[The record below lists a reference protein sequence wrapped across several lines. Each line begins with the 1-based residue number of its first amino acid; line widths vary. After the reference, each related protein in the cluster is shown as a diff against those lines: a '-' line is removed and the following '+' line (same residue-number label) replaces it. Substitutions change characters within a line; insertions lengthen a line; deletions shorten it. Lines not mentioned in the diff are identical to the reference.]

1 MNPDE
6 IELER
11 RRRLEALQQ
20 MLRGQR
26 APADATSTRQ
36 PGPPR
41 MPEAT
46 IRGLPAGTPMPRE
59 EDPGSWESL
68 LKKAGRDTR
77 TALDFT
83 PAGDFLA
90 AGDAGREL
98 SRGNLGSAAISA
110 LAAAVPFAGVPKSF
124 TEGLYSRLGRAIES
138 SPFKRGTAEQWK
150 AQLSKGVSGSEREWT
165 GIDRL
170 LEENA
175 GRPLTSEQLSDVF
188 NRGRIDLDEVRLEVT
203 PQQEQKLN
211 EERYWIESGEKAEFE
226 KYRAG
231 TNASQLE
238 ARLSELQLEDA
249 NDLRRSGYENASATA
264 ADRDRR
270 WAERVTIGNELD
282 DIRRAADT
290 MGYRWSQPYREEL
303 SELADRFPRYED
315 YTQPGKKSNYR
326 EILLTLGEHKPNR
339 AIERLMAQRDEFF
352 ALREGMSPL
361 DWSPESHAEL
371 NAINNQLAAIDP
383 GFFGGER
390 RQFDDTFRSNHWDAG
405 VENPLLHLRMSD
417 RVSPAG
423 ERTLFVEEMQSDWH
437 QRGRKEGYK
446 PQNERMAAEF
456 RAQRQALSDNAIAQN
471 REMTPDERRQ
481 WEELGAKAFRLS
493 GTGVPDAPFKKT
505 GEWTELALKRALD
518 EAARGDYDRIA
529 FVTGEQAAKVMGVND
544 GPGGM
549 QGFYDQIV
557 PTVVRDYAKALR
569 EPMPLEP
576 ITGLQYDA
584 RPIGQ
589 RSTPLTN
596 PSIRMTPELRRKI
609 LSGQRLLTP
618 ALLFGGAAASL
629 ADWQNQENY

>member
-46 IRGLPAGTPMPRE
+46 IRGLPSGTPMPRE

-188 NRGRIDLDEVRLEVT
+188 NRGRIRLGEVQFGMSPQQRQELDEL
-203 PQQEQKLN
+203 
-211 EERYWIESGEKAEFE
+211 RYWTEAGQKAVTEKQLQEGGIDRLRALREASGS
-226 KYRAG
+226 
-231 TNASQLE
+231 ASEREMRE
-238 ARLSELQLEDA
+238 ALKIPDDSPMSK
-249 NDLRRSGYENASATA
+249 RS
-264 ADRDRR
+264 
-270 WAERVTIGNELD
+270 L
-282 DIRRAADT
+282 RAA
-290 MGYRWSQPYREEL
+290 YRTNLQSDIDGLVDRAYREGE
-303 SELADRFPRYED
+303 SWRFPYERQAQAMQERGGK
-315 YTQPGKKSNYR
+315 YEAYAQPGKKSNYR
-326 EILLTLGEHKPNR
+326 EILLTLGDQGPDPRIQELEAARN
-339 AIERLMAQRDEFF
+339 DFF
-352 ALREGMSPL
+352 GRQAGIHI
-361 DWSPESHAEL
+361 DNWSPEAHAEL
-371 NAINNQLAAIDP
+371 KAINDQLAAIDP
-383 GFFGGER
+383 GYFGGQR
-390 RQFDDTFRSNHWDAG
+390 RDYGGTFRSNHWDAT
-405 VENPLLHLRMSD
+405 VENPLLHVRMSD

-423 ERTLFVEEMQSDWH
+423 EKTLFVEEMQSDWH
-437 QRGRKEGYK
+437 QAGRRQGYR
-446 PQNERMAAEF
+446 PENERRFEDLV
-456 RAQRQALSDNAIAQN
+456 RQRDELAPLVRTNPELEQRVNDLQSQIYRMGISD
-471 REMTPDERRQ
+471 P
-481 WEELGAKAFRLS
+481 
-493 GTGVPDAPFKKT
+493 GVPDAPFKKT

-529 FVTGEQAAKVMGVND
+529 FVTGDQAARRMGVTDN
-544 GPGGM
+544 GFGM
-549 QGFYDQIV
+549 SGFYDQIV

-576 ITGLQYDA
+576 VPGLVDDY
-584 RPIGQ
+584 RHIG
-589 RSTPLTN
+589 RRGAPMTN